1 MTKRAMVTNGDN
13 TGNGYGKDDGGD
25 GPWFVCV
32 FWCVWRD
39 QILAAHGQAG
49 GTLFSSCAVVS
60 VFWLW
65 REIVL
70 GLTYLPY
77 QLCCCVFFLRRDI
90 VRVWRAHF

>member
-1 MTKRAMVTNGDN
+1 MEWRATERAMATDGDN
-13 TGNGYGKDDGGD
+13 TGNGYSKDDDGGD

-39 QILAAHGQAG
+39 QILAARGLEE
-49 GTLFSSCAVVS
+49 LFSSCAVVS

-70 GLTYLPY
+70 GLTYLPH
-77 QLCCCVFFLRRDI
+77 QLCRCVFFFCGGI
-90 VRVWRAHF
+90 